1 MQQRGESIQSYVSD
15 LKNKAST
22 CEFGDLK
29 DEMIKD
35 RLVCGIEND
44 KLRRS
49 LLREEKLT
57 LQKAIELCQINE
69 LSEQRMKEL
78 ASTTEVHDV
87 KFPRRN
93 SPNIRQKQQR
103 QQAPGYRN
111 ESGKFEEHL
120 LKVKSINRNYAL
132 TVVMF
137 INIEI
142 VLPVERNAVHVVK

>member
-1 MQQRGESIQSYVSD
+1 ME
-15 LKNKAST
+15 LK
-22 CEFGDLK
+22 
-29 DEMIKD
+29 
-35 RLVCGIEND
+35 ND

-78 ASTTEVHDV
+78 ASTTEVHGV

-93 SPNIRQKQQR
+93 SPNIRQNNNGNKR
-103 QQAPGYRN
+103 LVTETKAVNLDSRSRGT
-111 ESGKFEEHL
+111 
-120 LKVKSINRNYAL
+120 KVKSINRNYAL

-137 INIEI
+137 ISIEI
-142 VLPVERNAVHVVK
+142 ILPMGRNAVHVVK

>member
-1 MQQRGESIQSYVSD
+1 MTTERHKFNTRMQQRGESIQSYVSD

-49 LLREEKLT
+49 LLREEILT

-69 LSEQRMKEL
+69 LSEQRMREL
-78 ASTTEVHDV
+78 ASTTEVYDV

-93 SPNIRQKQQR
+93 SPNIRQKQH
-103 QQAPGYRN
+103 N
-111 ESGKFEEHL
+111 ERKR
-120 LKVKSINRNYAL
+120 KR
-132 TVVMF
+132 
-137 INIEI
+137 
-142 VLPVERNAVHVVK
+142 